1 MDTSTEN
8 LPQENTPT
16 PPPAIS
22 DPNKAFKAISNCLMP
37 RDQRLF
43 GSKNWNTW
51 ISTLI
56 LYLRIIKIDYFFHDT
71 SKYLECPDEIKIQ
84 ALLIIRQNLTAEPLS
99 LIFDTT
105 DPYEALNTLK
115 ASYEGSGPVLRQQ
128 LYLEFHSIRYEHY
141 KSLNEFISSFKAYTK
156 KLSNVGAKIEDID
169 LKIVFIA
176 ALSASF
182 PI

>member
-71 SKYLECPDEIKIQ
+71 SKYLECPDEIKI
-84 ALLIIRQNLTAEPLS
+84 
-99 LIFDTT
+99 
-105 DPYEALNTLK
+105 
-115 ASYEGSGPVLRQQ
+115 
-128 LYLEFHSIRYEHY
+128 
-141 KSLNEFISSFKAYTK
+141 
-156 KLSNVGAKIEDID
+156 
-169 LKIVFIA
+169 
-176 ALSASF
+176 
-182 PI
+182 